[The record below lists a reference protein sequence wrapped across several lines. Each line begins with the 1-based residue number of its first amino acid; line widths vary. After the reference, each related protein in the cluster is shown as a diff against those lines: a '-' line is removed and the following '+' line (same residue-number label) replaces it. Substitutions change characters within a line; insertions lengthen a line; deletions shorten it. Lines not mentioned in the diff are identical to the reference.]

1 MARAIALVVGMLI
14 LAAVAHVTIQSTAGY
29 GSAHSWV
36 TIGVAAGV
44 AAGSVFSGM
53 AWSEGRQTLAV
64 LLVVA
69 IVAGE
74 GYGLIATAERLITAR
89 EAAQAPLR
97 QLAEDRA
104 RVQGALV
111 AATAALDGFPTSSP
125 RLDRALIDKAATDAA
140 VVAKSAE
147 RGCVE
152 NCRRLLQAQ
161 ADAAEQEVT
170 RAREDMDRQKR
181 DAQTRVANAKA
192 AVDALKPP
200 ASATPLADRL
210 GWPAWMLDL
219 LQSAL
224 GSIAA
229 NGLACFLM
237 VFGAHRRNKQ
247 TERSDVQEPTR
258 SEIEVQAPRE
268 PKPSIAAPGRT
279 RVSKRK
285 EGLPRAADDPL
296 LQAKA
301 FAVARLAP
309 EDDAS
314 TNIKDVLRAYATWCR
329 SGNAKQLPAEAMAS
343 ALDTL
348 FGVEKDGKDYVVL
361 GVSLKTIEDQ
371 SGKPIGALH

>member
-1 MARAIALVVGMLI
+1 MARAIAIAVGVLI

-53 AWSEGRQTLAV
+53 AWSDGRHALAV
-64 LLVVA
+64 LLVLA
-69 IVAGE
+69 IVSGE
-74 GYGLIATAERLITAR
+74 AYGFIATAERLIAAR

-111 AATAALDGFPTSSP
+111 AATAALEGFPTSTP

-192 AVDALKPP
+192 AMDALKPP

-210 GWPAWMLDL
+210 GWPAWLLDL

-237 VFGAHRRNKQ
+237 VFGAHRPKQ
-247 TERSDVQEPTR
+247 AERAEVQEPTR

-268 PKPSIAAPGRT
+268 PKPSTAAPGRIRT
-279 RVSKRK
+279 SKRK
-285 EGLPRAADDPL
+285 DVARSADDPL

-301 FAVARLAP
+301 FAVARLTP
-309 EDDAS
+309 DDDAS
-314 TNIKDVLRAYATWCR
+314 ANIKDVLRAYATWCR
-329 SGNAKQLPAEAMAS
+329 SGNVKQLPAEAMAS

-348 FGVEKDGKDYVVL
+348 FGVEKDGKDYMVL
-361 GVSLKTIEDQ
+361 GVSLRAIEDQ

>member
-1 MARAIALVVGMLI
+1 
-14 LAAVAHVTIQSTAGY
+14 
-29 GSAHSWV
+29 
-36 TIGVAAGV
+36 
-44 AAGSVFSGM
+44 
-53 AWSEGRQTLAV
+53 
-64 LLVVA
+64 
-69 IVAGE
+69 
-74 GYGLIATAERLITAR
+74 
-89 EAAQAPLR
+89 LR
-97 QLAEDRA
+97 QLAEDRV

-111 AATAALDGFPTSSP
+111 AATAALESFPTSSP

-152 NCRRLLQAQ
+152 NRRLLQAQ

-170 RAREDMDRQKR
+170 RAREDMDRLKR
-181 DAQTRVANAKA
+181 DAETRVVNAKA

-237 VFGAHRRNKQ
+237 VFGAHRPKRADR
-247 TERSDVQEPTR
+247 TEVQEPTR

-279 RVSKRK
+279 RASKRK
-285 EGLPRAADDPL
+285 EGPRAADDPL

-309 EDDAS
+309 DDDAS
-314 TNIKDVLRAYATWCR
+314 ANIKDVLRAYATWCR
-329 SGNAKQLPAEAMAS
+329 SGNVKQLPAEAMAS

-348 FGVEKDGKDYVVL
+348 FGVERDGKDYMVQ
-361 GVSLKTIEDQ
+361 GVSLKAIEDK
-371 SGKPIGALH
+371 SGKATGALH

>member
-36 TIGVAAGV
+36 TMGVAAGV

-111 AATAALDGFPTSSP
+111 AATAALESFPTSSP

-152 NCRRLLQAQ
+152 NRRLLQAQ

-170 RAREDMDRQKR
+170 RAREDMDRLKR
-181 DAQTRVANAKA
+181 DAETRVVNAKA

-237 VFGAHRRNKQ
+237 VFGAHRPKRADR
-247 TERSDVQEPTR
+247 TEVQEPTR

-279 RVSKRK
+279 RASKRK
-285 EGLPRAADDPL
+285 EGPRAADDPL

-309 EDDAS
+309 DDDAS
-314 TNIKDVLRAYATWCR
+314 ANIKDVLRAYATWCR
-329 SGNAKQLPAEAMAS
+329 SGNVKQLPAEAMAS

-348 FGVEKDGKDYVVL
+348 FGVERDGKDYMVQ
-361 GVSLKTIEDQ
+361 GVSLKAIEDK
-371 SGKPIGALH
+371 SGKATGALH

>member
-1 MARAIALVVGMLI
+1 MARAIAITVGALI
-14 LAAVAHVTIQSTAGY
+14 LAAVAHVTIQSTGGY

-53 AWSEGRQTLAV
+53 AWSDGRHALAI
-64 LLVVA
+64 LLVLA
-69 IVAGE
+69 IGSGE
-74 GYGLIATAERLITAR
+74 AYGFIATAERLIVAR
-89 EAAQAPLR
+89 EASQAPLR
-97 QLAEDRA
+97 QLAEDRT
-104 RVQGALV
+104 RVQGTLI
-111 AATAALDGFPTSSP
+111 AATAALEGFPTSTP

-181 DAQTRVANAKA
+181 DAQTRVTNAKA
-192 AVDALKPP
+192 AMDALKPA

-210 GWPAWMLDL
+210 GWPAWLLDL

-237 VFGAHRRNKQ
+237 VFGAHRPRKHNER
-247 TERSDVQEPTR
+247 TEVQEPTR

-268 PKPSIAAPGRT
+268 PKPSIAASSRT
-279 RVSKRK
+279 RKRK
-285 EGLPRAADDPL
+285 DNVRETDDPL

-309 EDDAS
+309 HDDAS
-314 TNIKDVLRAYATWCR
+314 ANIKDVLRAYATWCR
-329 SGNAKQLPAEAMAS
+329 SGNVKQLPAEAMAS

-348 FGVEKDGKDYVVL
+348 FGVEKDGKDYMVL
-361 GVSLKTIEDQ
+361 GVSLKAIEDQ

>member
-1 MARAIALVVGMLI
+1 MARAVAIAVGLLI
-14 LAAVAHVTIQSTAGY
+14 LAAVAHVTIQSTGGY

-53 AWSEGRQTLAV
+53 AWSDERQTLAV
-64 LLVVA
+64 LLVLA

-74 GYGLIATAERLITAR
+74 AYGFIATAERLIVAR
-89 EAAQAPLR
+89 EATQAPLR
-97 QLAEDRA
+97 QLVSDRA
-104 RVQGALV
+104 RAQSALD
-111 AATAALDGFPTSSP
+111 AATAALESFPTSTP
-125 RLDRALIDKAATDAA
+125 RLDRALTDKATIDAA

-152 NCRRLLQAQ
+152 NCRRLLQSQ

-181 DAQTRVANAKA
+181 DAQTRVASAKA
-192 AVDALKPP
+192 DLEALKPS

-210 GWPAWMLDL
+210 GWPAWQLDL

-224 GSIAA
+224 GSVAA

-237 VFGAHRRNKQ
+237 VFGAHRSTKQ
-247 TERSDVQEPTR
+247 HAECTEVQEPTR

-268 PKPSIAAPGRT
+268 PKPSIAAPSRA
-279 RVSKRK
+279 RASKRK
-285 EGLPRAADDPL
+285 GSVREMDDPL

-309 EDDAS
+309 DDDAS
-314 TNIKDVLRAYATWCR
+314 TNIKDVLREYATWCR
-329 SGNAKQLPAEAMAS
+329 SGNVKQLPVETMAS
-343 ALDTL
+343 ALNSL
-348 FGVEKDGKDYVVL
+348 FGVEKEGKDYMVQ
-361 GVSLKTIEDQ
+361 GVSLKASEDQ
-371 SGKPIGALH
+371 PATPIGALH

>member
-1 MARAIALVVGMLI
+1 MARAIAIAVGILI
-14 LAAVAHVTIQSTAGY
+14 LAAVAHVTIQSTGGY
-29 GSAHSWV
+29 GSAHAWV

-53 AWSEGRQTLAV
+53 AWSDGRHALAV
-64 LLVVA
+64 LLVLA
-69 IVAGE
+69 IAAGE
-74 GYGLIATAERLITAR
+74 AYGFIATAERLIVAR
-89 EAAQAPLR
+89 EATQAPLR

-104 RVQGALV
+104 RTQGALD
-111 AATAALDGFPTSSP
+111 AATVALNGFPTSTP
-125 RLDRALIDKAATDAA
+125 RLERALKDKAATDAA
-140 VVAKSAE
+140 VVAKSAD

-181 DAQTRVANAKA
+181 DAQTRVATAKA
-192 AVDALKPP
+192 DLEALKPP

-237 VFGAHRRNKQ
+237 VFGAHRPKQ
-247 TERSDVQEPTR
+247 QAKRTEVQEPTR

-268 PKPSIAAPGRT
+268 PKPSINAPGRT
-279 RVSKRK
+279 RAGKRK
-285 EGLPRAADDPL
+285 STVRETDDPL

-309 EDDAS
+309 AEDAS
-314 TNIKDVLRAYATWCR
+314 ANIKDVLRAYANWCR
-329 SGNAKQLPAEAMAS
+329 SDNVKQLPAEAMAS
-343 ALDTL
+343 ALNTL
-348 FGVEKDGKDYVVL
+348 FGVEKDGKDYMVL
-361 GVSLKTIEDQ
+361 GVSLRAVENRAP
-371 SGKPIGALH
+371 KPIGALH

>member
-97 QLAEDRA
+97 QLAEDRV

-111 AATAALDGFPTSSP
+111 AATAALESFPTSSP

-279 RVSKRK
+279 RASKRK
-285 EGLPRAADDPL
+285 EGPRAADDPL

-309 EDDAS
+309 DDDAS
-314 TNIKDVLRAYATWCR
+314 ANIKDVLRAYATWCR
-329 SGNAKQLPAEAMAS
+329 SGNVKQLPAEAMAS

-348 FGVEKDGKDYVVL
+348 FGVERDGKDYMVQ
-361 GVSLKTIEDQ
+361 GVSLKAIEDK
-371 SGKPIGALH
+371 SGKATGALH

>member
-1 MARAIALVVGMLI
+1 MLI
-14 LAAVAHVTIQSTAGY
+14 LAAVAHVTIQATGGY
-29 GSAHSWV
+29 GSAHAWV

-53 AWSEGRQTLAV
+53 AWSDKRHALAV
-64 LLVVA
+64 LLVLA

-74 GYGLIATAERLITAR
+74 AYGFIATAERLIVAR

-97 QLAEDRA
+97 QLADDRA
-104 RVQGALV
+104 RAQGALD
-111 AATAALDGFPTSSP
+111 AAIAALEGFPTSTP
-125 RLDRALIDKAATDAA
+125 RLERALRDKAATDAA
-140 VVAKSAE
+140 VVAKSSE

-161 ADAAEQEVT
+161 ADGAEQEVT

-181 DAQTRVANAKA
+181 DAQARASKAKSA
-192 AVDALKPP
+192 LDALKPP

-210 GWPAWMLDL
+210 GWPAWILDL

-237 VFGAHRRNKQ
+237 VFGAHRPKQ
-247 TERSDVQEPTR
+247 QAERTEVQEPTR
-258 SEIEVQAPRE
+258 SEIEVPAPRE
-268 PKPSIAAPGRT
+268 PKPPIAAPSRP
-279 RVSKRK
+279 RASKRK
-285 EGLPRAADDPL
+285 DSARAADDPL

-309 EDDAS
+309 DDGAS
-314 TNIKDVLRAYATWCR
+314 TSIKNVLRAYATWCR
-329 SGNAKQLPAEAMAS
+329 SGNVKQLPAEAMAS
-343 ALDTL
+343 ALDSL
-348 FGVEKDGKDYVVL
+348 FGVEKDGKDYVVQ
-361 GVSLKTIEDQ
+361 GVSLKAVEDQ